1 MNPSRLRR
9 TRSHRTPQQRHAAR
23 VLSRAQVR
31 AAVER
36 MAAPSGTARF
46 AAGKALSVSA
56 EKDPARV
63 YPYFDAIAALLRS
76 DSKVVCWNAMRIL
89 AALAAVDTERKVD
102 TLLDGYLAF
111 IRGGK
116 LISAANAIRG
126 AGRIAL
132 ARPDL
137 LDRII
142 PAIFGVERA
151 EYETPECRNVAIGQ
165 ALQAIRP
172 LGASVHSRADVAA
185 FIRRQKSN
193 TRTAVAACAEEL
205 TADLAAGV

>member
-1 MNPSRLRR
+1 
-9 TRSHRTPQQRHAAR
+9 
-23 VLSRAQVR
+23 
-31 AAVER
+31 

-46 AAGKALSVSA
+46 AAGKALYVTA

-89 AALAAVDTERKVD
+89 AALAAVDTEHKLD

-172 LGASVHSRADVAA
+172 LGASVRSRADVAA
-185 FIRRQKSN
+185 FICRQKFNS
-193 TRTAVAACAEEL
+193 RTAVAACAEEL